1 MHFLSQFPTLF
12 YFDTGIGN
20 FGIYAIR
27 FYEFKI
33 SLNKNYRQINKY
45 IQVIV

>member
-12 YFDTGIGN
+12 NFDTGIGN

-27 FYEFKI
+27 LNWIENILKEKI
-33 SLNKNYRQINKY
+33 
-45 IQVIV
+45 